1 LTFSVYLRCFICN
14 FAHGFTY
21 ITFRESI
28 MQIIIKAALALLV
41 ILIAVGIG
49 RKFPSLG
56 GLIAVMPLTG
66 LIVLLWLYSDTGGDP
81 ITMQNY
87 TKGALWGIVPTMLFF
102 AVALI
107 GFRKEWGLPVVL
119 VTSFGVWL
127 AAAFLHQWFLK

>member
-1 LTFSVYLRCFICN
+1 MFSEN
-14 FAHGFTY
+14 
-21 ITFRESI
+21 S
-28 MQIIIKAALALLV
+28 MQIIIKAAIALLV
-41 ILIAVGIG
+41 ILIAVWIG

-81 ITMQNY
+81 VTMQHY

-107 GFRKEWGLPVVL
+107 GFRRGWGLPVVL
-119 VTSFGVWL
+119 LTSFGAWFV
-127 AAAFLHQWFLK
+127 AALFHQGCLK